1 MGMVSEVSGN
11 ICGKKRA
18 LGLMEWRP
26 LDGLSSEAPASLS
39 SCDAPWSE
47 VEVRSCALSAMAL
60 DPGCPL
66 RVF

>member
-1 MGMVSEVSGN
+1 MVNEVSGN

-26 LDGLSSEAPASLS
+26 LDELSSEAPVSLS

-47 VEVRSCALSAMAL
+47 VEVRSWALRAIAL

-66 RVF
+66 LEF